1 MKHTMLALTMAAALA
16 GTSAA
21 AFAQSGGRTGSSANP
36 ENMNGTSS
44 TANQPGETSG
54 TTMSGNV
61 TDKNLAAKSGRSS
74 DKVKQI
80 QSALEQK
87 GQHVTV
93 DGRWGKQTAAAVRN
107 FQKQNGLKATGK
119 ADSQTMQKLGLTS
132 G

>member
-1 MKHTMLALTMAAALA
+1 MLALTVAAAL
-16 GTSAA
+16 GGISATV
-21 AFAQSGGRTGSSANP
+21 FAQSGRTGSPANP

-44 TANQPGETSG
+44 TANQPGATSG

-61 TDKNLAAKSGRSS
+61 TDKNLAAKGGMSA

-80 QSALEQK
+80 QGALDQK

-93 DGRWGKQTAAAVRN
+93 DGHWGKQTAGAVRN
-107 FQKQNGLKATGK
+107 FQKQNGLHATGR
-119 ADSQTMQKLGLTS
+119 ADPQTMQKLGLTA